1 MGIVRNQSI
10 KNSISFYIGMAIGA
24 INTVIIYPNV
34 FNDNP
39 EYFGLIQILVAY
51 AIVVSTFTTLGIPT
65 TFVRFFPAIKEK
77 GQLYFLS
84 LIIPLIGFAFALL
97 SYFLFKEQIFELIHA
112 SELLRVNFFYI
123 ILLVFFIGFYD
134 VLTAVSRSFLSAAT
148 PIFINEVFL
157 KVYSMLALL
166 LHWFGFVDFT
176 TFLKIYL
183 FGYFLKFAVL
193 SFIQWKNDRFSLEF
207 SVNDLKLKEI
217 LSFGLFVFVGGA
229 SVMIVTRVD
238 MFMIGSMLE
247 DGTGEGLKQVAF
259 YTVAFF
265 IGNAIKVPG
274 KSIASISFPLVAK
287 AWEKQDYKH
296 IKTLYTKSSINQ
308 LIIGG
313 VFFLCIWLNIDDIF
327 SLLPTKFQGG
337 KWVVFYIALAQLFN
351 VGAGL
356 NGTIIVTSKYYRY
369 DLYTNVILVFV
380 TIITNYLLI
389 PESSPLSSY
398 GIVGINGA
406 AFATAISVLLFN
418 LIRLIL
424 IKVKFSI
431 QPFSIKTLYTL
442 VLLAVIYSLSN
453 YIPVSG
459 NVYFDLLWRSFY
471 ILVLFVPAMLWLNLS
486 EDINKIV
493 VDVRRRFGI

>member
-24 INTVIIYPNV
+24 INTVIIYPNA
-34 FNDNP
+34 FNDHP
-39 EYFGLIQILVAY
+39 EYFGLIQILIAY
-51 AIVVSTFTTLGIPT
+51 AIVVSTFTTLGIPK

-84 LIIPLIGFAFALL
+84 LIIPLLGFVFALL
-97 SYFLFKEQIFELIHA
+97 SYFLFKEQIFELLNA
-112 SELLRVNFFYI
+112 SPLLRDNFFYI

-134 VLTAVSRSFLSAAT
+134 VLTAISRSFLSAAT

-157 KVYSMLALL
+157 KVYSMLVLL
-166 LHWFGFVDFT
+166 LHWFGYLDFT
-176 TFLKIYL
+176 TFLKAYL
-183 FGYFLKFAVL
+183 FGYFLKFTIL
-193 SFIQWKNDRFSLEF
+193 FLIQWKNDRFSLVF

-238 MFMIGSMLE
+238 MMMIGSMLDLE
-247 DGTGEGLKQVAF
+247 QVAF

-274 KSIASISFPLVAK
+274 KSIGAISIPLVAK
-287 AWEKQDYKH
+287 AWEKQDYKQLQ
-296 IKTLYTKSSINQ
+296 TLYAKSSINQ

-313 VFFLCIWLNIDDIF
+313 VLFLCIWLNIDDIF

-337 KWVVFYIALAQLFN
+337 KWVVFYIAIAQLFGMAN
-351 VGAGL
+351 GINGA
-356 NGTIIVTSKYYRY
+356 IIVNSKYYRY

-380 TIITNYLLI
+380 TIVTNYLLI
-389 PESSPLSSY
+389 PEY
-398 GIVGINGA
+398 GIDGA
-406 AFATAISVLLFN
+406 AMATAISVLLFN

-424 IKVKFSI
+424 IKVKMNMH
-431 QPFSIKTLYTL
+431 PFSLQTIKTI
-442 VLLAVIYSLSN
+442 LL
-453 YIPVSG
+453 
-459 NVYFDLLWRSFY
+459 
-471 ILVLFVPAMLWLNLS
+471 LFVMFFALIFLPNSSYAFVDIIWKSIVVVILFISAVMYFNLS
-486 EDINKIV
+486 EDITAIV
-493 VDVRRRFGI
+493 KELKAKLLS

>member
-34 FNDNP
+34 FNDHP
-39 EYFGLIQILVAY
+39 EHFGLIQILVAY
-51 AIVVSTFTTLGIPT
+51 AIVVSTFTTFGIPT

-97 SYFLFKEQIFELIHA
+97 SYFLFKEQIFELLNA
-112 SELLRVNFFYI
+112 STLLRDNFFYI

-134 VLTAVSRSFLSAAT
+134 VLTAISRSFLSAAT

-157 KVYSMLALL
+157 KVYSMSVLL
-166 LHWFGFVDFT
+166 LHWFGYVDFT

-183 FGYFLKFAVL
+183 FGYFLKSAILFL
-193 SFIQWKNDRFSLEF
+193 IQWKNDRFSLAF

-217 LSFGLFVFVGGA
+217 LNFGLFVFVGGA
-229 SVMIVTRVD
+229 SVMIVTRID
-238 MFMIGSMLE
+238 MMMIGSMLDLE
-247 DGTGEGLKQVAF
+247 QVAF

-274 KSIASISFPLVAK
+274 KSIGAISIPLVAK
-287 AWEKQDYKH
+287 AWEKKDYKQ
-296 IKTLYTKSSINQ
+296 IQTLYTKSSINQ

-313 VFFLCIWLNIDDIF
+313 VLFLCIWLNVDEIF

-337 KWVVFYIALAQLFN
+337 KWVVFYIAIAQLFSMAN
-351 VGAGL
+351 GI
-356 NGTIIVTSKYYRY
+356 NGTIIVNSKYYRY

-380 TIITNYLLI
+380 TIVTNYLLI
-389 PESSPLSSY
+389 PEY
-398 GIVGINGA
+398 GIDGA
-406 AFATAISVLLFN
+406 AMATAISVLLFN

-424 IKVKFSI
+424 IKVNMNMH
-431 QPFSIKTLYTL
+431 PFNLRTIKTILLLFVIFFILDFLPNSSYVFVDIIWKSL
-442 VLLAVIYSLSN
+442 VVFILFILAVL
-453 YIPVSG
+453 
-459 NVYFDLLWRSFY
+459 YF
-471 ILVLFVPAMLWLNLS
+471 NLS
-486 EDINKIV
+486 EDINKLIIEL
-493 VDVRRRFGI
+493 RKRFLDND